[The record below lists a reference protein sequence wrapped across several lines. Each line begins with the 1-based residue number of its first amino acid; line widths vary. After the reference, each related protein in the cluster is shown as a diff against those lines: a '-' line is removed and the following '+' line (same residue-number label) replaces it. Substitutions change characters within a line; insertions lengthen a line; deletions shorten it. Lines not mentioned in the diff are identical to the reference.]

1 MEVFDLEISID
12 NKKIVN
18 AIQRGLTNTKIEIY
32 SSVCVKVEWMATII
46 QRTEQGNEGC
56 YYKVL
61 TLEIEWYI
69 TLQQAIIKIHI
80 INWKATI

>member
-1 MEVFDLEISID
+1 M
-12 NKKIVN
+12 
-18 AIQRGLTNTKIEIY
+18 LTITGNLKPKIEIY
-32 SSVCVKVEWMATII
+32 SSVCVKVGWMATII